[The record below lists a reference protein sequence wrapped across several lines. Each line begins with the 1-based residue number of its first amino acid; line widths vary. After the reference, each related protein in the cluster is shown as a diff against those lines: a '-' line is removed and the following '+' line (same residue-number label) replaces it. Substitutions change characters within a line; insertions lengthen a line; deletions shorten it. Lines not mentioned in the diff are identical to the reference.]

1 MNFAVGKVSELRRAL
16 TLPPQ
21 TERERERERERGIL
35 HLGLNK
41 LKLI

>member
-21 TERERERERERGIL
+21 MESESIFCIGF
-35 HLGLNK
+35 K
-41 LKLI
+41 